1 MDRILRSLGSV
12 TVLCA
17 LAGCSSMA
25 DSRAPE
31 KIAAI
36 EIGKSC
42 KAEVIDLL
50 GLPNESSREILEN
63 GRGVECWV
71 YYRWAD
77 RSTAIISGPYGGS
90 FTASTTRRG
99 KERKDHA
106 ATLIFSDAGIVIEVQ
121 SPPKESP

>member
-1 MDRILRSLGSV
+1 MGLILRPLGSV
-12 TVLCA
+12 AVLCA
-17 LAGCSSMA
+17 LAGCTSIA
-25 DSRAPE
+25 DKRAPE

-36 EIGKSC
+36 EIGKSS
-42 KAEVIDLL
+42 KADVIDIL
-50 GLPNESSREILEN
+50 GLPNESSKETLEN

-90 FTASTTRRG
+90 FTASTVRRG

-121 SPPKESP
+121 SPPKENP